1 MPKFLSA
8 LDERIHNELEFQRL
22 AYNLSEA
29 QPNQVH
35 PFMKKLNKLYLKA
48 YPLKTPR
55 PTEADYRT
63 AFARMIYNT
72 HKHPDN
78 RTWEQATEVQRE
90 PFYVIADQKA
100 RSKK

>member
-8 LDERIHNELEFQRL
+8 LDERIHNQLEFQRL
-22 AYNLSEA
+22 AYNLSIA

-48 YPLKTPR
+48 YPLKVPR
-55 PTEADYRT
+55 ADEADYRT

-72 HKHPDN
+72 HAHPDN
-78 RTWEQATEVQRE
+78 RRWEQATEAQRA
-90 PFYVIADQKA
+90 PFYTIADQKA
-100 RSKK
+100 RQR